1 MENKYNIACRRLYEN
16 ISLGYIISRDSRA
29 IYRIQRKLYTSDVS
43 NALYNSNA
51 DFSFVP
57 LYEVEASAQE
67 GRSPYTYYYDYSF
80 NSTYLSFADHSNNTL
95 SMPFDNNIYD
105 SSWSLATFRT
115 QTETD
120 IVSEKLKL
128 DAINNTDI
136 SENSDYYIGG
146 KMEIRPNAD
155 TSFKHIYC
163 IVGMLSERETTI
175 FG

>member
-1 MENKYNIACRRLYEN
+1 
-16 ISLGYIISRDSRA
+16 
-29 IYRIQRKLYTSDVS
+29 
-43 NALYNSNA
+43 
-51 DFSFVP
+51 
-57 LYEVEASAQE
+57 
-67 GRSPYTYYYDYSF
+67 
-80 NSTYLSFADHSNNTL
+80 
-95 SMPFDNNIYD
+95 MPFDNNIYD

-155 TSFKHIYC
+155 TSFKHILYSWD
-163 IVGMLSERETTI
+163 VSGERNHYI
-175 FG
+175 WLGPKSKID